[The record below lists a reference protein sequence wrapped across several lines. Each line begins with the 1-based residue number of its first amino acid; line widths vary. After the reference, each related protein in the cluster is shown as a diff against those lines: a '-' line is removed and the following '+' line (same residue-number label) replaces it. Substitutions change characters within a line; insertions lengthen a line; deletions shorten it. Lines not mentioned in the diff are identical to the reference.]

1 MFEPKYIDAVQ
12 ALVGGT
18 TGVGGKS
25 DGPIEKI
32 YYPES
37 FTPPSEEVIQAKLKE
52 LQDEYKAKQWHRD
65 RVEQY
70 PSIVDQ
76 LDLLWHAIDSGTLDN
91 RDHRNKF
98 YSTLKTVK
106 TNNPKG

>member
-37 FTPPSEEVIQAKLKE
+37 FTPPSEDVIQSKLKE
-52 LQDEYKAKQWHRD
+52 LKDEYDAQEYARKRQA
-65 RVEQY
+65 EY
-70 PSIVDQ
+70 PPWNEQ
-76 LDLLWHAIDSGTLDN
+76 LDKIFHDGVAKWKSEMVQP
-91 RDHRNKF
+91 
-98 YSTLKTVK
+98 VK
-106 TNNPKG
+106 DKYPKPE